1 MLKITVLVVD
11 DSIVMRRIISDI
23 LSRDEEIEVVGTA
36 RNGAEAIEKIRQLDP
51 DVVTMDIEMPV
62 MDGLAALQ
70 YIMAE
75 LPRPVVM
82 LSSMDKRQ
90 ADITLKSLD
99 MGAVDFISKTAG
111 SLSLDLERNSEDIIA
126 KVKAAA
132 TATLPSRQV
141 SSSLVQP
148 AQMLTLSGD
157 WVVVIGA
164 STGGP
169 KALPEVLSRLPAN
182 LPATVLIAQHMPE
195 GFTRSFA
202 ERLNWTSTLEVKEAE
217 EGEEVQRGKIYLAQ
231 GNKHLLLDGRRL
243 HLDDGPKVNYVR
255 PAIDVLMKSVAPVYG
270 PRTIGVI
277 LTGMGSDG
285 AEGMRCIKQN
295 GGKTIAQNEGTCVV
309 YGMPKAAVDI
319 GAADRVVPLE
329 NIAQAIAVMIST
341 GM

>member
-1 MLKITVLVVD
+1 MFRTKVLVVD
-11 DSIVMRRIISDI
+11 DSIVMRRIISDL
-23 LSRDEEIEVVGTA
+23 LSKDDEIEVVGSA
-36 RNGAEAIEKIRQLDP
+36 RNGAEAIEMVRQLDP

-62 MDGLAALQ
+62 MDGLTALQ
-70 YIMAE
+70 HIMAE
-75 LPRPVVM
+75 SPRPVVM

-99 MGAVDFISKTAG
+99 LGAVDFISKTAG
-111 SLSLDLERNSEDIIA
+111 SLSIDLERDSENIRA

-132 TATLPSRQV
+132 RAKVRPRSAPSA
-141 SSSLVQP
+141 VQP
-148 AQMLTLSGD
+148 ATMLALSGD
-157 WVVVIGA
+157 WVVLIGS

-182 LPATVLIAQHMPE
+182 LPAAVLIVQHMPE

-202 ERLNWTSTLEVKEAE
+202 ERLNWASPLEVKEAE
-217 EGEEVQRGKIYLAQ
+217 DGEEIKKGKVYLAP
-231 GNKHLLLDGRRL
+231 GNRHMVLKGTRL

-255 PAIDVLMKSVAPVYG
+255 PAADVLMKSVAPLYG

-285 AEGMRCIKQN
+285 AEGMRLIKQN
-295 GGKTIAQNEGTCVV
+295 GGKTIVQNEDTCVV
-309 YGMPKAAVDI
+309 YGMPKAVADI
-319 GAADRVVPLE
+319 GAADRIVPLE
-329 NIAQAIAVMIST
+329 DIARTITIMIST

>member
-1 MLKITVLVVD
+1 MSKITVLVVD

-23 LSRDEEIEVVGTA
+23 LSKDGDIEVVDTA
-36 RNGAEAIEKIRQLDP
+36 RNGAEALEKVRELDP

-62 MDGLAALQ
+62 MDGLTALQ
-70 YIMAE
+70 HIMADS
-75 LPRPVVM
+75 PRPVVM

-99 MGAVDFISKTAG
+99 LGAVDFISKTAG
-111 SLSLDLERNSEDIIA
+111 SLSLDLERNSEDIVA

-132 TATLPSRQV
+132 KATIVARPTSAGA
-141 SSSLVQP
+141 VQP
-148 AQMLTLSGD
+148 MAVPALSGD
-157 WVVVIGA
+157 WLVVIGS

-182 LPATVLIAQHMPE
+182 LPASVLIVQHMPE

-202 ERLNWTSTLEVKEAE
+202 ERLNWVSPLEVKEAE
-217 EGEEVQRGKIYLAQ
+217 EGEEILQGKVYLAQ
-231 GNKHLLLDGRRL
+231 GNRHLMLNGRRL

-255 PAIDVLMKSVAPVYG
+255 PAVDILMKSVAPMYG

-285 AEGMRCIKQN
+285 AEGMKCIKRN
-295 GGKTIAQNEGTCVV
+295 GGKTIAQSEGTCVV
-309 YGMPKAAVDI
+309 YGMPKAVVDS

-329 NIAQAIAVMIST
+329 DIAQAITIMIST